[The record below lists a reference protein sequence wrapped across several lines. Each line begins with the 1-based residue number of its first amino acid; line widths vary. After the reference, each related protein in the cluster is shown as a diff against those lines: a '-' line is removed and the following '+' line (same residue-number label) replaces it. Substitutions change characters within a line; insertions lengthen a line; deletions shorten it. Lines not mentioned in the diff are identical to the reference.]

1 MCEKGQY
8 GACNRPDIF
17 TELTC
22 TPCGAPASNSEYIIA
37 GDCVQSCK
45 DGYIEDES
53 GICRLKRPVVVPVDS
68 DVGNDTAIV
77 KEALVYPTRTQ
88 RHSGMK

>member
-1 MCEKGQY
+1 
-8 GACNRPDIF
+8 
-17 TELTC
+17 
-22 TPCGAPASNSEYIIA
+22 
-37 GDCVQSCK
+37 VQSCK